1 LERLLSMDFFLLSP
15 LRLTESDAEINAL
28 KAMVNYVVAF
38 FYPCESA
45 SNAHAPQMFDSLSS

>member
-1 LERLLSMDFFLLSP
+1 MDFFLLSP

-38 FYPCESA
+38 FYPCEPS
-45 SNAHAPQMFDSLSS
+45 SNAHAPQMFDNLSS